1 MGTIHPVLVAEG
13 WNPDNVKPSTTKGCG
28 EMAVIQVEQVRK
40 TFGARDALTEVSFSI
55 PKGEIF
61 GFLGPSGA
69 GKTTLIKIL
78 TAQLK
83 PTDGAAKV
91 FDQPAEAMQQSVQ
104 KMRFGILTDNSGLY
118 ERLSIEENLE
128 LYRKLYD
135 LPALRWIRCC
145 SSLI

>member
-1 MGTIHPVLVAEG
+1 
-13 WNPDNVKPSTTKGCG
+13 
-28 EMAVIQVEQVRK
+28 MAVIQVEQVRK

-83 PTDGAAKV
+83 PTGGVAKV
-91 FDQPAEAMQQSVQ
+91 FDQPHGGDAAVGPEDAFWHSD
-104 KMRFGILTDNSGLY
+104 R
-118 ERLSIEENLE
+118 
-128 LYRKLYD
+128 
-135 LPALRWIRCC
+135 
-145 SSLI
+145 